1 MSAFMESLV
10 HSDHSLAKT
19 FDHTRNKKEQNMTF
33 NFLNTTIT
41 YEYKDDNIEYNL
53 LYKFSSEK
61 KQEIQNMTFN
71 FLTTTITYDNK

>member
-1 MSAFMESLV
+1 
-10 HSDHSLAKT
+10 
-19 FDHTRNKKEQNMTF
+19 MTF